1 MQALIKFVFALKT
14 KWELMKLDVVMTFE
28 RCVTLKTDLKLA
40 EQLLVFRPVTPRW

>member
-14 KWELMKLDVVMTFE
+14 KWELIQLDVVMTFK

-40 EQLLVFRPVTPRW
+40 EQLEAFWPATPRW